1 MIICGATKRNGTPC
15 SLPAKG
21 PSGYCWA
28 HDPANREQRRRMA
41 SRAARSNRRNQPTRE
56 LQDVKHRLIDLAD
69 AVLEGRADRGS
80 AAVAGQ
86 LLNTAIRALEVER
99 KWHEADDL
107 ERRLAALEGIAGQH
121 ESRGQTWRR

>member
-1 MIICGATKRNGTPC
+1 MIICGATKQDGTPC

-21 PSGYCWA
+21 PSRYCWA

-99 KWHEADDL
+99 KWHETDEL
-107 ERRLAALEGIAGQH
+107 EAHIAELEGYAQERSG
-121 ESRGQTWRR
+121 RGQPWRA